1 MTNHDTDVRNR
12 PDKSTKNDP
21 SQPSSKKRRVTK
33 AQWLEAGL
41 KALEHGGVHTVHIET
56 LAKSLSVSKSGFY
69 WHFRD
74 REHLLQE
81 IQTYWRNE
89 FNAIVPDSPALA
101 ITDARETLRA
111 LDAFIREQDLAR
123 YDLAFLEWA
132 SIDEDIK
139 AMFDEV
145 IELRMNF
152 VRNVMAECGFKGA
165 DLEVRAKLF
174 VSFQTIN
181 QFIFPPLPKALEE
194 NQINAFMD
202 VIAGPINNSRQDTN
216 PTD

>member
-81 IQTYWRNE
+81 IQEYWRNE

-101 ITDARETLRA
+101 TKDARETLRA
-111 LDAFIREQDLAR
+111 LVAMIDAQELAR
-123 YDLAFLEWA
+123 YDLAFMEWA
-132 SIDEDIK
+132 IADEDVK
-139 AMFDEV
+139 AMVDEV
-145 IELRMNF
+145 IGFRMSF

-165 DLEVRAKLF
+165 DLEARVRLF
-174 VSFQTIN
+174 VSYQTIHR
-181 QFIFPPLPKALEE
+181 FILPPLSKVLEE
-194 NQINAFMD
+194 NQTKAILD
-202 VIAGPINNSRQDTN
+202 VVCHQNGVVRQT
-216 PTD
+216 